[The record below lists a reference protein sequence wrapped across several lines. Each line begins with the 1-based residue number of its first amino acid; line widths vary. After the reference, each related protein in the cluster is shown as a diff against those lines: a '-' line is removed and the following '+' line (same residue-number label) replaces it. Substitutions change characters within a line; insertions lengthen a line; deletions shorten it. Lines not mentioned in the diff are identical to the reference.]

1 MTVLMSRVKRGV
13 SKQSK
18 SLLVIAAAAAVP
30 MFFFSSH
37 AHAQFLTDN
46 EGVSF
51 DQVNYQDTLDGTTD
65 ADSGTGEISVNTAEA
80 LANAGI
86 GSGGGYLNIADAS
99 GNWLVQNMPV
109 TPGLSEMSTDFDL
122 ETPDG
127 TADASDG
134 ATVEITTSP
143 VATFAPGG
151 GNEHSFAITEDTEE
165 QAQGKGATVS
175 GTVAPN
181 LAQIS
186 FTIGGVTTAA
196 TVQFNHQN
204 VQAADNQCV
213 PAAYA
218 DGLTWLGTTDGLQN
232 LAPNVPGRGAL
243 AGTLTNPNN
252 PGGAT
257 YATNTSLILPNPNP
271 NGNYSNNI
279 TQYKNQN
286 TPFAGNPPYATYITS
301 ETPGNSLVAQM
312 DLYMQRTTNNRSG
325 YYAQV
330 LSNGK
335 YSIVDTNPGSSSP
348 NELNGLTGYVNSIGQ
363 AANIDVYD
371 QGQQGTQTLNNVS
384 VTNNGNYP
392 TAAFLINSLTSGYAV
407 QLGYQGHEVSVV
419 AGGYILGVPWIAY
432 VSDHNQTDQ
441 GDPFDT
447 SLGTA
452 NTANNLGGV
461 DFAYIGTSGTGLALF
476 GQSGT
481 PMLQDDS
488 AIQMVP
494 EPASLGL
501 LLAGL
506 PIMLKRRRKTQPA

>member
-51 DQVNYQDTLDGTTD
+51 DQVNYQDTVDNTTD
-65 ADSGTGEISVNTAEA
+65 PDSGTGEISVNTAEA

-86 GSGGGYLNIADAS
+86 VSGGGYLNIADAS

-175 GTVAPN
+175 GSVAPN
-181 LAQIS
+181 LAQVS

-196 TVQFNHQN
+196 SIQFNHQN
-204 VQAADNQCV
+204 VQAANNQCV

-218 DGLTWLGTTDGLQN
+218 NGLTWLQTTYGLQN
-232 LAPNVPGRGAL
+232 TPTPNYIGRGNTA
-243 AGTLTNPNN
+243 NN
-252 PGGAT
+252 TIYVPSG
-257 YATNTSLILPNPNP
+257 PNPI
-271 NGNYSNNI
+271 G
-279 TQYKNQN
+279 
-286 TPFAGNPPYATYITS
+286 GPYNEIVG
-301 ETPGNSLVAQM
+301 PSLVGWM
-312 DLYMQRTTNNRSG
+312 DLDMNRVSTNRT
-325 YYAQV
+325 
-330 LSNGK
+330 NG
-335 YSIVDTNPGSSSP
+335 PGVSAP
-348 NELNGLTGYVNSIGQ
+348 AELNGLTGYVNQIGD
-363 AANIDVYD
+363 AAGVNVYD
-371 QGQQGTQTLNNVS
+371 QGMQATQVLNGVS
-384 VTNNGNYP
+384 VTNSGGYP
-392 TAAFLINSLTSGYAV
+392 TAAFLINSISNGYAV
-407 QLGYQGHEVSVV
+407 QLGYKGHEVELV
-419 AGGYILGVPWIAY
+419 AGGYVLGVPWIAY
-432 VSDHNQTDQ
+432 VSDHLQTSQ
-441 GDPFDT
+441 GDPNDNT
-447 SLGTA
+447 LGTA

-461 DFAYIGTSGTGLALF
+461 DFAYIGQVGTSLALF
-476 GQSGT
+476 GQAGT
-481 PMLQDDS
+481 PLLQDDS
-488 AIQMVP
+488 AIQVVP